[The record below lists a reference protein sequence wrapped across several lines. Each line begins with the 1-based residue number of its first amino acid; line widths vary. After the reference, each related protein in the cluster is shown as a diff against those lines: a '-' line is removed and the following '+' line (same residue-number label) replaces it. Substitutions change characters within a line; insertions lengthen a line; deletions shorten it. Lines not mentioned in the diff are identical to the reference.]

1 MCEQN
6 VRREGETSRCAS
18 TARWRVE
25 RARAVPEPW
34 VSGAAQKLGVRRQQP
49 SFGFL
54 RLTPYAS
61 LLTLC
66 ALAFGASAQD
76 GLRDPTQPTALNERA
91 RASTSSVVAG
101 PRWRL
106 QSTLIADDR
115 RLAVINGKT
124 LRVGDAVDRAT
135 LIEVRAEGV
144 TLEYERVRMDILLL
158 PASVRVKRAGGHQ

>member
-1 MCEQN
+1 MSEMNLRCELSGGPLPN
-6 VRREGETSRCAS
+6 PPPHAGEGARVAS
-18 TARWRVE
+18 GWGRH
-25 RARAVPEPW
+25 
-34 VSGAAQKLGVRRQQP
+34 
-49 SFGFL
+49 L